1 LNGSRSLPSEVPF
14 ASFFVYAPRP
24 VPGEGDAGPK
34 SRRLVRSIK
43 NEAHHFSVR
52 WNLAEFV
59 RNGLSGKLR
68 ELYLGSDT
76 TLVPMP
82 GHAPLRDQD
91 SRWPADELCTEF
103 LKAGLGAQSLPLIER
118 VHRVSKAAFSSASER
133 PTASRH
139 FESFRCMAQI
149 GVGECITVV
158 DDVITRGATML
169 AAVAALQS
177 VYPGASVRGFALI
190 RTMSDVAL
198 QSVTEPVEGSVVLR
212 GDETIRRP

>member
-1 LNGSRSLPSEVPF
+1 MSGSRNLPSDVQF
-14 ASFFVYAPRP
+14 ASFFVYTPRA
-24 VPGEGDAGPK
+24 VTGEGDAGPK

-59 RNGLSGKLR
+59 RNGLSEELR
-68 ELYLGSDT
+68 EHYFGADT

-91 SRWPADELCTEF
+91 SRWPAHELCAEF
-103 LKAGLGAQSLPLIER
+103 VKAGLGAQSLPLIER
-118 VHRVSKAAFSSASER
+118 AHRVSKAAFSSAAER
-133 PTASRH
+133 PNARMH
-139 FESFRCMAQI
+139 FESFRCATQI
-149 GVGECITVV
+149 GPSERITVV

-169 AAVAALQS
+169 AAVAVLQKA
-177 VYPGASVRGFALI
+177 YPAATVRGFALI

-198 QSVTEPVEGSVVLR
+198 QNVTEPVEGSIVLR